1 MNRFKLLW
9 AVIGISAYSSFGL
22 SARMKSFC
30 TLAENNKEIVGQNI
44 EERLP
49 LASVS
54 KLFTSLLVVSKNSV
68 DRKIYTQFFMNPVQQ
83 NVYDVHIKGGQ
94 EPYFGRQAL
103 HWMIAKLNEAGV
115 YKIRNLT
122 FDEDFK
128 YYHDPNKKI
137 RVGKF
142 FLDPVSGKT
151 ALEAPEPNIVQAQLM
166 QNAEVMKLYA
176 VSVKEAA
183 DNGVQLPKKI
193 VFKPQKISFLHSSQF
208 AETNQMK
215 KGYVASPEILQMV
228 KLMNWNSNNHAANQL
243 FQLSGGLS
251 EFQNLFYRKFGLQEK
266 DVVFVNGSGQNA
278 NLDGDGRTYNEATCS
293 TVVRTVKSLK
303 KALEKQNVKLED
315 AVAVVGGDIG
325 STVGGKTYNNALT
338 NLSVIAKTGTVG
350 TNITLAGMIS
360 AKTGNHFFYFNV
372 EINSAPKKAANKNSW
387 NRAEANRA
395 RQIISTRLNELV
407 KKLGGPAA
415 LDYKARGYDLEN
427 FEESEFEEEELVQLN

>member
-1 MNRFKLLW
+1 MQRFKLW
-9 AVIGISAYSSFGL
+9 AFIGICVYSSVGF
-22 SARMKSFC
+22 SAKLKSFC
-30 TLAENNKEIVGQNI
+30 TLAEGSQEIVGQNV

-54 KLFTSLLVVSKNSV
+54 KLFTSLLVVSRNAV
-68 DRKIYTQFFMNPVQQ
+68 DRKIFTQFFMTPVQKD
-83 NVYDVHIKGGQ
+83 VYDVHIKGGL

-128 YYHDPNKKI
+128 YYHDPNKRMRLGRKI
-137 RVGKF
+137 
-142 FLDPVSGKT
+142 LDPVSGKT
-151 ALEAPEPNIVQAQLM
+151 ELEAPEPNIVQAQLM

-193 VFKPQKISFLHSSQF
+193 IFKPQKIAFLHSSQF
-208 AETNQMK
+208 TETEQMK

-243 FQLSGGLS
+243 FQLSGGLP
-251 EFQNLFYRKFGLQEK
+251 EFKNLFYGTFGLQEK
-266 DVVFVNGSGQNA
+266 DVEFVNGSGQNA
-278 NLDGDGRTYNEATCS
+278 NLDGDGRIYNEATCS
-293 TVVRTVKSLK
+293 TVVRTVRSLK
-303 KALEKQNVKLED
+303 KALEQQNAKLED
-315 AVAVVGGDIG
+315 AVAVVGGDLG
-325 STVGGKTYNNALT
+325 STVGGKTYTNALT
-338 NLSVIAKTGTVG
+338 HLSVVAKTGTVG

-360 AKTGNHFFYFNV
+360 AKKGNHFFYFNV
-372 EINSAPKKAANKNSW
+372 EINSASKK
-387 NRAEANRA
+387 AEANRA
-395 RQIISTRLNELV
+395 RKIISTRLNELV